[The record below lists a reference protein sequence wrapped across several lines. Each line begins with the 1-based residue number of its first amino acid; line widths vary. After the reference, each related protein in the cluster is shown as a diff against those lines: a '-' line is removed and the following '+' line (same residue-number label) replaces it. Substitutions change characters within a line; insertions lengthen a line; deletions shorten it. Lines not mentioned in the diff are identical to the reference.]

1 MLLAG
6 PGRILLGAKRCCE
19 QLSLISAVIAV
30 PRIVFYTYNP
40 RLVWIPDYRYGLG
53 SSGLPRFAPG
63 TWSLMAL

>member
-19 QLSLISAVIAV
+19 QLSLISAAITV

-40 RLVWIPDYRYGLG
+40 RLVRIPD
-53 SSGLPRFAPG
+53 
-63 TWSLMAL
+63 